1 MIYTFK
7 LQPVPASRPRVT
19 RWGTH
24 YGKTYKAFRLA
35 FKNVLVHMRPKPPRA
50 GKLEVWCDFHVQKAR
65 TSKLTIPRGDLDNY
79 VKALW
84 DGCNNVVW
92 LDDNQIV
99 ECHATK
105 QFTKDRAPGYIT
117 MQVKNVR
124 G

>member
-7 LQPVPASRPRVT
+7 IQPVPASRPRVT

-35 FKNVLVHMRPKPPRA
+35 FKAMLIARRLKPPRM
-50 GKLEVWCDFHVQKAR
+50 GKLEVWCDFYVQKAR
-65 TSKLTIPRGDLDNY
+65 TSKLSIPRGDLDNY

-84 DGCNNVVW
+84 DGCNGKVW
-92 LDDNQIV
+92 GDDKQIV

-105 QFTKDRAPGYIT
+105 QFTQNRSPGYIEL
-117 MQVKNVR
+117 QVKNV
-124 G
+124 